1 MYKKEE
7 AEKKILDALN
17 IIENI
22 CDENIPIDTFSKKDL
37 LKLQIKLMELLN
49 GVMYSKEIE
58 S

>member
-7 AEKKILDALN
+7 AENKILDAIN
-17 IIENI
+17 IIGDI
-22 CDENIPIDTFSKKDL
+22 YYENIPIDNFSKTDL
-37 LKLQIKLMELLN
+37 FELQITLTELLN